1 MGIYTTEGYDRL
13 STDYFLCSKSDLI
26 HPLICPYFCLINR
39 NKYFKKKGRGND
51 GLAKTCDL
59 IDNADDS
66 RLKLMTKKQTVR
78 PCVDGWEQACE
89 GAEEAVP
96 EPSGALREA
105 LQWVVCSC
113 REGF

>member
-1 MGIYTTEGYDRL
+1 
-13 STDYFLCSKSDLI
+13 
-26 HPLICPYFCLINR
+26 
-39 NKYFKKKGRGND
+39 
-51 GLAKTCDL
+51 
-59 IDNADDS
+59 
-66 RLKLMTKKQTVR
+66 MTKKQTVR